1 MTLDTI
7 KCDKFHQKFVLLTN
21 FEATP
26 ESQLQLAVLGM
37 NSLIMRLDANATDTA
52 ATDIYGG
59 GKKNADWAR
68 RMELF
73 LGMIKGKKISKSE
86 YFSSHN
92 KSKM

>member
-1 MTLDTI
+1 
-7 KCDKFHQKFVLLTN
+7 
-21 FEATP
+21 
-26 ESQLQLAVLGM
+26 M

-73 LGMIKGKKISKSE
+73 LGMLKDKKISKSE

-92 KSKM
+92 KFKR

>member
-1 MTLDTI
+1 
-7 KCDKFHQKFVLLTN
+7 
-21 FEATP
+21 
-26 ESQLQLAVLGM
+26 M

-73 LGMIKGKKISKSE
+73 LGMLKNNKKEVKGNI
-86 YFSSHN
+86 FFASHC
-92 KSKM
+92 